1 MSQRGAVVGFD
12 TSTPILTVAAAR
24 AEEPLFERE
33 SRPARGARPDHAREL
48 LATIEDAA
56 ASVGGWEAV
65 ERLAVGIGPGSYTG
79 LRIGIATARGLGQA
93 LGKPL
98 VPVVSLAALA
108 RGAISADRAD
118 ASRLAVLDARRGQVF
133 AALYAPS
140 GEVAWRPFVATPE
153 ELGERLGALPDAP
166 LAAGDGSVRFRQVLE
181 AAGAEVLADDDRAHH
196 LSARDV
202 CVLGERGPASK
213 PADIEPIYLRP
224 PDAELWREEQR
235 RNRTSGR

>member
-1 MSQRGAVVGFD
+1 MSRPDAIVGFD
-12 TSTPILTVAAAR
+12 TSTPILAVAAAR
-24 AEEPLFERE
+24 GEQFLFESE
-33 SRPARGARPDHAREL
+33 ARPAPGARPAHAREL
-48 LATIEDAA
+48 LATIEEAA
-56 ASVGGWEAV
+56 ASAGGWQAV

-108 RGAISADRAD
+108 RGITSSGRGD
-118 ASRLAVLDARRGQVF
+118 SPRLAVLDARRGQVF
-133 AALYAPS
+133 AALYEPS
-140 GEVAWRPFVATPE
+140 GEIAWEPFVATPE
-153 ELGERLGALPDAP
+153 QLVERVRTLAEAP
-166 LAAGDGSVRFRQVLE
+166 LTAGDGSVRFRQVLE
-181 AAGAEVLADDDRAHH
+181 AAGAEVLADGDGAHH

-202 CVLGERGPASK
+202 CALGVEGPASK

-224 PDAELWREEQR
+224 PDAELWREQQR